1 MGKGE
6 VDRALTLANRDLASA
21 GITDPMPQQTE
32 AALMGGT
39 VTNAQGESTE
49 LAGVLQLR
57 NQGMGWGRIA
67 HTIGVHPAQSEQGA
81 VRSMRGSD
89 HTQIAG
95 ISASH
100 SNALNRDNTPAM
112 GAAATSVSAHSDS
125 LGNGQRGSLS
135 SSAPTR
141 DDQHTSANTVSGA
154 SNKSGLGGRDTSSS
168 AIGAATSQASVRD
181 RDSSVSALGRGGD
194 SHTGGNHGLRG
205 KERSS
210 GVRASGA
217 AVAGAQIAD
226 RGGKER
232 GVTAVS
238 AGGESSLGKGSR
250 GGDTRGPK
258 GK

>member
-21 GITDPMPQQTE
+21 GITDPTPQQTE

-39 VTNAQGESTE
+39 VTNAQGQSTE

-81 VRSMRGSD
+81 VRSMRDSD
-89 HTQIAG
+89 HSQIAG

-100 SNALNRDNTPAM
+100 WNALNRDNTPAI

-125 LGNGQRGSLS
+125 LGDGQRGSF

-141 DDQHTSANTVSGA
+141 DQQRTSASAVNPASGKA
-154 SNKSGLGGRDTSSS
+154 GLGGRDNGSS
-168 AIGAATSQASVRD
+168 AMGAATSQASVRD

-194 SHTGGNHGLRG
+194 SHAGGNHGLRG

-210 GVRASGA
+210 EVRAAGA
-217 AVAGAQIAD
+217 AVAGARIAD

-232 GVTAVS
+232 GVTTAVS
-238 AGGESSLGKGSR
+238 AGGEGSLGKGSR
-250 GGDTRGPK
+250 GGETRGPK